1 MGPELIKEVLAED
14 IPCGGCMHASNCGVN
29 KLACYAFALYAYTGN
44 VHPATPR
51 KPTRRTYA
59 RVMWYEDKTL
69 LREINR
75 NMRDREI
82 V

>member
-1 MGPELIKEVLAED
+1 MLTTTIQKVMNEQL
-14 IPCGGCMHASNCGVN
+14 PCDGCMHASRCGAD
-29 KLACYAFALYAYTGN
+29 KLACYAFAMYVYSGDA
-44 VHPATPR
+44 HPATPR

-59 RVMWYEDKTL
+59 RVMWFEDATL
-69 LREINR
+69 VREINR

>member
-1 MGPELIKEVLAED
+1 MTAELIKEVMAED
-14 IPCGGCMHASNCGVN
+14 LPCDGCMHASRCGAD
-29 KLACYAFALYAYTGN
+29 KLACYAFAMYVYTGDA
-44 VHPATPR
+44 HPATPR
-51 KPTRRTYA
+51 KATRRTYA

>member
-1 MGPELIKEVLAED
+1 MLTTTIQKVMNEQL
-14 IPCGGCMHASNCGVN
+14 PCDGCMHASQCGAD
-29 KLACYAFALYAYTGN
+29 KLACYAFAMYVYSGDA
-44 VHPATPR
+44 HPATPR

-59 RVMWYEDKTL
+59 RVMWFEDATL
-69 LREINR
+69 VREINR

>member
-1 MGPELIKEVLAED
+1 MLTTTIQKVMKEQL
-14 IPCGGCMHASNCGVN
+14 PCDGCMHASQCGTD
-29 KLACYAFALYAYTGN
+29 KLACYAFAMYVYTGSA
-44 VHPATPR
+44 HPATPR
-51 KPTRRTYA
+51 KATRRTYA